1 MTLASPIRNSK
12 NNMSRKQIWQ
22 IGGLL
27 VVIGA
32 IVALFV
38 WFVDLAAVGQVLQTA
53 VYPLLLLAS
62 LLLIL
67 GMLFYALRWRLLL
80 GNKPTLLQ
88 TFHASNIGHAGNIVV
103 PARAGEAMRIVVLGR
118 GGAVSYTE
126 ATSSFVVERLFEQLM
141 RLLALVAAVAVGAGI
156 ELSPGSILG
165 GVAVLVVAF
174 AGIQWLVQRRERVLL
189 RWPAWFAKL
198 PRITEDGARRSLVDL
213 LDNLTAVSEP
223 KHLAKVMGA
232 SLLAWG
238 CFWGFFYATLL
249 ALGDGFPASDRL
261 AVSLGALALSPPSA
275 PTQPGIFHASVVVP
289 LAAVGFDE
297 VTLTAYA
304 VLLHILEMV
313 WMIGLALWGL
323 GQMGLSVRV
332 LLRSEKS
339 SVNSPQ

>member
-1 MTLASPIRNSK
+1 
-12 NNMSRKQIWQ
+12 MSRKQIWQ
-22 IGGLL
+22 IVGLL
-27 VVIGA
+27 VVIGI

-38 WFVDLAAVGQVLQTA
+38 WFVDLAAVGRVLQTA
-53 VYPLLLLAS
+53 VPTYLLLAS
-62 LLLIL
+62 LLLVL
-67 GMLFYALRWRLLL
+67 GLLFYAWRWRLLL

-88 TFHASNIGHAGNIVV
+88 TFHASNIGHAGNIIV

-141 RLLALVAAVAVGAGI
+141 RLLALVTAVAVGAGI
-156 ELSPGSILG
+156 TLSPGSILG
-165 GVAVLVVAF
+165 GVAVLVAAF
-174 AGIQWLVQRRERVLL
+174 AGIQWLVRRRERVLA
-189 RWPAWFAKL
+189 RWPSALAKL
-198 PRITEDGARRSLVDL
+198 PRITEAGARRTLTDL

-223 KHLAKVMGA
+223 KQLARVMGT

-238 CFWGFFYATLL
+238 CFWGFFYVTLL
-249 ALGDGFPASDRL
+249 ALGQGFPPEERL

-297 VTLTAYA
+297 VALTAYA

-313 WMIGLALWGL
+313 WMIGLAMWGL
-323 GQMGLSVRV
+323 VQSGLSVGAMLQREEATD
-332 LLRSEKS
+332 L
-339 SVNSPQ
+339 Q

>member
-1 MTLASPIRNSK
+1 
-12 NNMSRKQIWQ
+12 MSRKQIWQ
-22 IGGLL
+22 IVGLL

-38 WFVDLAAVGQVLQTA
+38 WFVDLQAVGEVLRTA
-53 VYPLLLLAS
+53 VPTHLILAS
-62 LLLIL
+62 ILLVTGL
-67 GMLFYALRWRLLL
+67 LFYAMRWRLLL

-88 TFHASNIGHAGNIVV
+88 TFHASNIGHAGNIIV

-118 GGAVSYTE
+118 SEAVTYTE
-126 ATSSFVVERLFEQLM
+126 ATSSFVVERLFEQLL

-156 ELSPGSILG
+156 ELSPGTILSG
-165 GVAVLVVAF
+165 MAVLVAAF
-174 AGIQWLVQRRERVLL
+174 AGIQWLVRRRERVLA
-189 RWPAWFAKL
+189 RWPARFAKL
-198 PRITEDGARRSLVDL
+198 PRITEAGARRTLTDL

-223 KHLAKVMGA
+223 RQLALVMGT

-249 ALGDGFPASDRL
+249 ALGDGFPVADRL

-297 VTLTAYA
+297 VALTAYA

-313 WMIGLALWGL
+313 WMIGLAIVGL
-323 GQMGLSVRV
+323 AQTGLSVGSM
-332 LLRSEKS
+332 LQPDPAATDS
-339 SVNSPQ
+339 Q

>member
-1 MTLASPIRNSK
+1 
-12 NNMSRKQIWQ
+12 MSRKQIWQ
-22 IGGLL
+22 IVGLL

-38 WFVDLAAVGQVLQTA
+38 WFVDLQAVGEVLSTA
-53 VYPLLLLAS
+53 VPTHLILAS
-62 LLLIL
+62 VLLIL
-67 GMLFYALRWRLLL
+67 GLLFYALRWQLLL

-88 TFHASNIGHAGNIVV
+88 TFHASNIGHAGNIIV

-118 GGAVSYTE
+118 SEAVTYTE

-165 GVAVLVVAF
+165 GVAVLVLTF
-174 AGIQWLVQRRERVLL
+174 GGIQWLVRRRERVLA
-189 RWPAWFAKL
+189 RWPARFARL
-198 PRITEDGARRSLVDL
+198 PRITEDGARRTLTDL

-223 KHLAKVMGA
+223 KQLAKVMGS
-232 SLLAWG
+232 SLLSWG
-238 CFWGFFYATLL
+238 CFWGFFYVTLL
-249 ALGDGFPASDRL
+249 ALGQGFPPDERL

-289 LAAVGFDE
+289 LAAVGFNE

-323 GQMGLSVRV
+323 AQTGLSVGAM
-332 LLRSEKS
+332 LRQ
-339 SVNSPQ
+339 NQPATDRPQ

>member
-1 MTLASPIRNSK
+1 MN
-12 NNMSRKQIWQ
+12 RKQIWQ
-22 IGGLL
+22 IVGLL

-38 WFVDLAAVGQVLQTA
+38 WFVDLQAVGEVLRTA
-53 VYPLLLLAS
+53 VPTHLILAS
-62 LLLIL
+62 FLLIL
-67 GMLFYALRWRLLL
+67 GLLFYALRWRFLL

-88 TFHASNIGHAGNIVV
+88 TFHASNIGHAGNIIV

-118 GGAVSYTE
+118 SEAVTYTE

-156 ELSPGSILG
+156 ELSPGTILG
-165 GVAVLVVAF
+165 GVAVLVAAF
-174 AGIQWLVQRRERVLL
+174 AGIQWLVRQREHVLA
-189 RWPAWFAKL
+189 RWPSRFASL
-198 PRITEDGARRSLVDL
+198 PRITEDGARRTLTDL

-223 KHLAKVMGA
+223 KQLAKVMGS

-238 CFWGFFYATLL
+238 CFWGFFYVTLL
-249 ALGDGFPASDRL
+249 ALGQGFPPEERL

-289 LAAVGFDE
+289 LAAVGFNE

-313 WMIGLALWGL
+313 WMIGLAVWGL
-323 GQMGLSVRV
+323 AQTGVSVGTV
-332 LLRSEKS
+332 LQQNSP

>member
-1 MTLASPIRNSK
+1 
-12 NNMSRKQIWQ
+12 MSRKQIWQ
-22 IGGLL
+22 ILGGV

-38 WFVDLAAVGQVLQTA
+38 WFVDLAAVGQALKTA
-53 VYPLLLLAS
+53 DFPLLLLAS
-62 LLLIL
+62 LLLLL
-67 GMLFYALRWRLLL
+67 GLLFYAMRWRLLL
-80 GNKPTLLQ
+80 GNKPSLGQ
-88 TFHASNIGHAGNIVV
+88 TFHAGNIGHAGNIIV

-118 GGAVSYTE
+118 SGAVSYTE
-126 ATSSFVVERLFEQLM
+126 ATSSFVVERLFEQLL
-141 RLLALVAAVAVGAGI
+141 RLMALVTAVAVGAGI

-165 GVAVLVVAF
+165 GVAVLVGAF
-174 AGIQWLVQRRERVLL
+174 AAILWMVRQRDRVLDG
-189 RWPAWFAKL
+189 WPRKFARL
-198 PRITEDGARRSLVDL
+198 PNITEDGARRSLTDL

-223 KHLAKVMGA
+223 KQLLQVMST

-238 CFWGFFYATLL
+238 FFWGFFYATLL
-249 ALGDGFPASDRL
+249 ALGEGFPPVDRL

-297 VTLTAYA
+297 VALTAYA

-323 GQMGLSVRV
+323 VQTDVSVGTV
-332 LLRSEKS
+332 LEQKS
-339 SVNSPQ
+339 VTDLQ

>member
-1 MTLASPIRNSK
+1 MVTIQQPENQMK
-12 NNMSRKQIWQ
+12 RKQIWQ
-22 IGGLL
+22 IVGLV

-38 WFVDLAAVGQVLQTA
+38 WFVDLQAVGDVLQTA
-53 VYPLLLLAS
+53 VPTHLILAS
-62 LLLIL
+62 FLLIL
-67 GMLFYALRWRLLL
+67 GLLFYAMRWQLLL
-80 GNKPTLLQ
+80 GSKPTLRE
-88 TFHASNIGHAGNIVV
+88 TFHASNIGHAGNIIV

-126 ATSSFVVERLFEQLM
+126 ATSSFVVERLFEQLL

-156 ELSPGSILG
+156 ELSPGSIVG
-165 GVAVLVVAF
+165 GLAVLLAAF
-174 AGIQWLVQRRERVLL
+174 AGIQWLIRQRERVLAH
-189 RWPAWFAKL
+189 WPARLARL
-198 PRITEDGARRSLVDL
+198 PRITEAGARRSLTDL
-213 LDNLTAVSEP
+213 LDNLTAVAEP
-223 KHLAKVMGA
+223 KQLAKVMGS

-238 CFWGFFYATLL
+238 CFWGFFYVTLL
-249 ALGDGFPASDRL
+249 ALGDGFPPADRL

-297 VTLTAYA
+297 VALTAYA

-323 GQMGLSVRV
+323 AQTGLS
-332 LLRSEKS
+332 LQTMLGSPTA
-339 SVNSPQ
+339 VNDPQ